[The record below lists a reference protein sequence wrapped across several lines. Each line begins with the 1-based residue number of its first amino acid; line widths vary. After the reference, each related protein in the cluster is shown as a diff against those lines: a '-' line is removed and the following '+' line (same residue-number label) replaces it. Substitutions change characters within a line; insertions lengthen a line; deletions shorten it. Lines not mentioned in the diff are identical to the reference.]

1 MQCMKP
7 LDRQQ
12 DVQKCIRHEFS
23 STYISSWR
31 LWNVWTIWA
40 ILCIL
45 VNFNYLGTFW
55 SKWLKCPE
63 CLKQPRRSVE
73 HVAKRR
79 FSLRPLYDP
88 DRATRVF
95 ISCARVGGAHSASSP
110 QAGSS
115 GDEGP
120 YNNIV
125 IFTVFPGYCLISI
138 GILTNFPNS
147 IACHIGITDG
157 VKL

>member
-1 MQCMKP
+1 MYPSRIFQHIYFLLANVER
-7 LDRQQ
+7 LDDLGYFVHFGQ
-12 DVQKCIRHEFS
+12 F
-23 STYISSWR
+23 R
-31 LWNVWTIWA
+31 LFGD
-40 ILCIL
+40 IL
-45 VNFNYLGTFW
+45 VQMAQTPQND
-55 SKWLKCPE
+55 PE
-63 CLKQPRRSVE
+63 CQKQPRRAE
-73 HVAKRR
+73 HVTKRR
-79 FSLRPLYDP
+79 FSLRPIHDP
-88 DRATRVF
+88 DRATVCWRF

-125 IFTVFPGYCLISI
+125 IFTVFPGYCRIMISI

-157 VKL
+157 AKL